1 MSPFQVEILPDAEKA
16 LGSLDTLAAERVL
29 SRLGWLGANVDVV
42 RPKPL
47 HGSLDGFF
55 KLRVGDLRVV
65 YSLDRAAHLIQVHL
79 IGNRNDIYKRRE

>member
-1 MSPFQVEILPDAEKA
+1 MSPFQVEILPDAEKT
-16 LGSLDTLAAERVL
+16 LGNLNTLVAERVL
-29 SRLGWLGANVDVV
+29 RRLRWLGANVDVV

-65 YSLDRAAHLIQVHL
+65 YSLDWEARLIQVHL
-79 IGNRNDIYKRRE
+79 IGNRDEVYKRRG

>member
-1 MSPFQVEILPDAEKA
+1 LSPFQVEILPDAEKA
-16 LGSLDTLAAERVL
+16 LGNLDTLVAERVL
-29 SRLGWLGANVDVV
+29 GRLRWLGANVDVV

-65 YSLDRAAHLIQVHL
+65 YSLDRKARLIQVHL
-79 IGNRNDIYKRRE
+79 IGNRDEIYKRRG